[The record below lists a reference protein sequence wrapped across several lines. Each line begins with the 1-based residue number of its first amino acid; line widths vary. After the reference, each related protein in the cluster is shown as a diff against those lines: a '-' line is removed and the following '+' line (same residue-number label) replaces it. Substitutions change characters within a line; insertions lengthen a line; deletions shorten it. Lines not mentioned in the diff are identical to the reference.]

1 MTLPTHIDAVFCD
14 VGGPI
19 YDDENFVAAVLI
31 ALDDLLA
38 EDGRPPADRAAVRAI
53 YDRVRVAQAG
63 SFRTALAVEILGDA
77 ARRAELH
84 DRTRDHWR
92 HPTGTLY
99 PDAGDLLRAL
109 HGRVVTGIL
118 ANQEASVVDALTRDG
133 LSPFIDVWGVSAAVG
148 HEKPSPEFFR
158 WALDE
163 AGVPP
168 ERAVHIG
175 NRLDT
180 DVRPAKALGLGTVW
194 VLRGDAPDHP
204 TDAQLAEPDLA
215 VDTLDGLAEI
225 LLGGREQSR

>member
-38 EDGRPPADRAAVRAI
+38 EDGRPPADRAAVRTI

-63 SFRTALAVEILGDA
+63 SFRTALAVEILRDA

-158 WALDE
+158 WALDQ

-204 TDAQLAEPDLA
+204 TDAQLAEPDLT